1 MGARRSLW
9 KLMGAHGSRWEL
21 MGAQQGLGHRKGA
34 LFCQKVRFSCI
45 VPSLKACLENVLRLF
60 ANSSTACV
68 AKCICVVCWPPMM
81 REFSFVYFHK
91 IYIRCFCCFLQIVKC
106 TQNIK

>member
-9 KLMGAHGSRWEL
+9 KFMGAHGSRWEL

-60 ANSSTACV
+60 ANSSTAV
-68 AKCICVVCWPPMM
+68 LQNA
-81 REFSFVYFHK
+81 FVLFAG
-91 IYIRCFCCFLQIVKC
+91 RP
-106 TQNIK
+106 